1 MDSYLVVG
9 FIVALIVT
17 MMVMKKMYCSNEL
30 AVNVANELPIDVPKG
45 AVIVSKVGPKSI
57 SKEALIDMLSQF
69 KNNIVQA
76 MRVVDFD
83 NCYELEIAVRMPM
96 KNLHNWINE
105 QTDDSFKKSK
115 EYSTIFQE
123 DDIEN
128 EKQQLD
134 KKIVSIADLMYNS
147 KKESEAPV
155 EDSKDGNTT
164 GESNASPI
172 KTKNLLNKLS
182 QDLNMVNIV
191 MVRYD
196 CTIVGSLDIR
206 SFEKLMDKI
215 AKNIRQIIIKGGRGR
230 EKIAPRDGRLMRNN
244 AKIME
249 CYNSECGLNESFLDS
264 ASIVLGKNRTS
275 NKYFPQIDTHMN
287 KFSTIVR

>member
-17 MMVMKKMYCSNEL
+17 MFLMKKMYSGNKL
-30 AVNVANELPIDVPKG
+30 VINDAKVPQNNVPKG
-45 AVIVSKVGPKSI
+45 VVVICKAGPKSI
-57 SKEALIDMLSQF
+57 SKEALVDMIAQF

-76 MRVVDFD
+76 MRIVDFD
-83 NCYELEIAVRMPM
+83 NCHELEISMRMPM

-105 QTDDSFKKSK
+105 QTDNSFKKTK

-134 KKIVSIADLMYNS
+134 KKIVSITDFMYNS

-155 EDSKDGNTT
+155 EDSKDDNTT

-172 KTKNLLNKLS
+172 KTKNLLAKLS
-182 QDLNMVNIV
+182 QDLNMVNVV
-191 MVRYD
+191 MIRCD
-196 CTIVGSLDIR
+196 CTVDGTLDIR
-206 SFEKLMDKI
+206 PFEKLMDKI
-215 AKNIRQIIIKGGRGR
+215 AKNIRQIIVRG
-230 EKIAPRDGRLMRNN
+230 EHGTKKIAPRDGRLMRNN
-244 AKIME
+244 SKIMS
-249 CYNSECGLNESFLDS
+249 CYNNECGLNESFLDS
-264 ASIVLGKNRTS
+264 ASVVLGKNRTS
-275 NKYFPQIDTHMN
+275 NKYFPQIDTNMN